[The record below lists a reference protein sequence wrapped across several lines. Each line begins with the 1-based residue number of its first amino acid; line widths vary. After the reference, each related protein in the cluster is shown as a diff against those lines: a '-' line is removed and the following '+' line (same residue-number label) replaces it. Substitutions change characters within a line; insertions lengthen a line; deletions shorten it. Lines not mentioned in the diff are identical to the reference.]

1 MVTEKASVKMAA
13 VELSEAHRAEVM
25 SYIRF
30 AQGKR
35 QLRLKSVRSCF
46 QDVVEG
52 RLTEDTYTAEEVTDL
67 LSGLQAAVLSEVE
80 LELLNSAHTNVLLLQ
95 QLFLQSQHWH
105 LTLHTD
111 VSELENRQLLER
123 VAELERGQDPAPASA
138 HPSSKPRLTPIE
150 GPAQLLH
157 AEISRLQ
164 EENDKL
170 RGRLRTLEGRVT
182 SALEDKN
189 HALQELRRTAQQ
201 EKEEAPPPRDVS
213 QLEDA
218 LSSLKVELQ
227 KTVGE
232 HSATQRKMEEDLT
245 GTKHQLLRVREQLAL
260 AERELDRKFQE
271 TAAYRNMKDILGKKN
286 EQIKELRRKL
296 ADYEPQD

>member
-13 VELSEAHRAEVM
+13 VDLSEAHRAEVM

-123 VAELERGQDPAPASA
+123 VAELERGQDPAPSSA
-138 HPSSKPRLTPIE
+138 PKPRLTPIE

-182 SALEDKN
+182 SALEDKD
-189 HALQELRRTAQQ
+189 HALQELRRKADHQ
-201 EKEEAPPPRDVS
+201 EKEAPPPRDVS

-232 HSATQRKMEEDLT
+232 HSAAQRKMEEDLT

-271 TAAYRNMKDILGKKN
+271 TAAYRNMKDILSKKN

-296 ADYEPQD
+296 AGYEPQD

>member
-1 MVTEKASVKMAA
+1 
-13 VELSEAHRAEVM
+13 M

-35 QLRLKSVRSCF
+35 QLRVKSVRSCF
-46 QDVVEG
+46 QDVLEG
-52 RLTEDTYTAEEVTDL
+52 RLTEETYTAEEVRDL
-67 LSGLQAAVLSEVE
+67 LSGLQGAVLSEVE

-95 QLFLQSQHWH
+95 QLLLQAQHWH

-123 VAELERGQDPAPASA
+123 VAELERGQDPAPSSA
-138 HPSSKPRLTPIE
+138 PKPRLTPID
-150 GPAQLLH
+150 GPPAQLLHAQLLH
-157 AEISRLQ
+157 AEIARLQ

-170 RGRLRTLEGRVT
+170 RGRFRTLEGRVT

-189 HALQELRRTAQQ
+189 HAQTALQELRLR
-201 EKEEAPPPRDVS
+201 EKEAPPPRDVT

-232 HSATQRKMEEDLT
+232 HSASQRKIEEDLT

-271 TAAYRNMKDILGKKN
+271 TAAYRNMKDMLSKKN

-296 ADYEPQD
+296 SNYETQD

>member
-123 VAELERGQDPAPASA
+123 VAELERGQDPAPSSA
-138 HPSSKPRLTPIE
+138 HPRLTPIE

-189 HALQELRRTAQQ
+189 HALQELRRTAHQ
-201 EKEEAPPPRDVS
+201 EEAPPPRDVS